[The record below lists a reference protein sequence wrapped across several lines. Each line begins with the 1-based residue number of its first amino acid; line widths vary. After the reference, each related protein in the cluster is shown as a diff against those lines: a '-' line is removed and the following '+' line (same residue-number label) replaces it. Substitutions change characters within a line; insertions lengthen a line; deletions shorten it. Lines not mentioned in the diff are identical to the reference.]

1 MNYSLVLFEKIA
13 IWRDKMGTYSIKD
26 LEQISGIKAHTIRIW
41 EQRYEL
47 LTPER
52 TDTNIRKYGD
62 SELVRLLNV
71 SLLQKAGHKISKI
84 AKLNEDELKVA
95 VRKISY
101 SELKTEASI
110 QELVIAMT
118 DFDEG
123 RIQAVIDNNIASL
136 GLDETMQQIIYPFLI
151 RIGVLWL
158 TGYINPAQ
166 EHFVSCLIRQKI
178 IANTDKLPLA
188 SVDKAKVV
196 LFLPENE
203 THELALLYTNFLLK
217 NRGFQTLYL
226 GQSVPFDA
234 LVETYKS
241 ESPEVI
247 ICSITIQQPSVHLQG
262 YIYMLGKNL
271 KDSKV
276 FISGRQ
282 VLEEAGKLEL
292 PENIQIIHSHQEF
305 IQKMLLV

>member
-1 MNYSLVLFEKIA
+1 
-13 IWRDKMGTYSIKD
+13 MGTYSIKD

-84 AKLNEDELKVA
+84 AKLNEEELKAA

-136 GLDETMQQIIYPFLI
+136 GVDETMQQIIYPFLI

-158 TGYINPAQ
+158 TGYVNPAQ

-188 SVDKAKVV
+188 SVDKTKVV

-217 NRGFQTLYL
+217 NREFQTIYL

-282 VLEEAGKLEL
+282 VLEEADKLEL
-292 PENIQIIHSHQEF
+292 PENVQIIHSHQEF

>member
-1 MNYSLVLFEKIA
+1 MLVLFEKIA

-84 AKLNEDELKVA
+84 AKLNEEEIKAA

-136 GLDETMQQIIYPFLI
+136 GVDETMQQIIYPFLI

-158 TGYINPAQ
+158 TGYVNPAQ

-188 SVDKAKVV
+188 SVDKTKVV